1 MLGFFLKDQIDF
13 CKMWNVEYKNELTII
28 LMLIYVY
35 DIVNESCLFNV
46 PVTNTATECLA
57 HALHCLKGPPHP
69 WEKFS
74 TDWLNS

>member
-1 MLGFFLKDQIDF
+1 
-13 CKMWNVEYKNELTII
+13 
-28 LMLIYVY
+28 MLIYVY

-74 TDWLNS
+74 TD